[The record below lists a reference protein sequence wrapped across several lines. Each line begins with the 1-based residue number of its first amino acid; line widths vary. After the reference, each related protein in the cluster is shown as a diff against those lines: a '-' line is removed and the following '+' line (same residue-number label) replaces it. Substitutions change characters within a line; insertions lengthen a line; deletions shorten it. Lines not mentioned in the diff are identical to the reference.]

1 MKPRFDRPEERHD
14 ASRLHN
20 MIGKRFIMQ
29 EQATD
34 EFHVFT
40 DNRVSSQS
48 LGASLITLD
57 SAIGCVDYTPWH
69 Q

>member
-1 MKPRFDRPEERHD
+1 
-14 ASRLHN
+14 